1 MSKKNVNCYMEYHY
15 GLEHMIFNTKFSLG
29 KMELYDQNMKSS
41 ELIDSFFFFLVLKI
55 IDDSTLN
62 LLELLKI

>member
-1 MSKKNVNCYMEYHY
+1 
-15 GLEHMIFNTKFSLG
+15 MIFNTKFSLG
-29 KMELYDQNMKSS
+29 RMELYDQNMKSN
-41 ELIDSFFFFLVLKI
+41 ELIDSFFFLLVLKI

>member
-1 MSKKNVNCYMEYHY
+1 
-15 GLEHMIFNTKFSLG
+15 MIFNTKFSLG
-29 KMELYDQNMKSS
+29 RMESYDQNMKSS
-41 ELIDSFFFFLVLKI
+41 ELIDSFFFLLVLKI